1 MLDATAWVDRWDRQ
15 QERYLPHREERF
27 SLMLD
32 AVELHRGSG
41 TLRILDLCCG
51 LGSISARALARFPYA
66 TLVAVDY
73 DPVLLEVGR
82 HALGDRV
89 VFLDADVRNP
99 RWAGGLG
106 PGSFDAVLSA
116 TAIHWLPED
125 AIAPLYRTLASLL
138 TRGGVFLNAD
148 HLPVSTQSVAQ
159 SCARLVEAW
168 QQRELAGG
176 EDFGDYHQALAAEPE
191 LARQAAERARRFPLP
206 GHASELLPLAW
217 HREQLLAAGFG
228 ESDELWRH
236 LGDAILVGIR

>member
-32 AVELHRGSG
+32 VVELRRGSG
-41 TLRILDLCCG
+41 TLRVLDLCCG
-51 LGSISARALARFPYA
+51 LGSISARTLVRFPYA

-82 HALGDRV
+82 HAIGDRV
-89 VFLDADVRNP
+89 VFLDADVRDP
-99 RWAGGLG
+99 AWDAGLE

-125 AIAPLYRTLASLL
+125 AIARLYDTVASLL
-138 TRGGVFLNAD
+138 ADGGVFLNAD
-148 HLPVSTQSVAQ
+148 HLPVSTASVAD
-159 SCARLVEAW
+159 SSTRLLESW

-176 EDFGDYHQALAAEPE
+176 EDFGDFHRALAAEPE
-191 LARQAAERARRFPLP
+191 LAAQAAERERRFAHRDPE
-206 GHASELLPLAW
+206 SELPLAW
-217 HREQLLAAGFG
+217 HRDRLLAAGFS
-228 ESDELWRH
+228 EVDELWRH
-236 LGDAILVGIR
+236 LGDAILLAIR